1 MKETTIP
8 IPEDPYGIAKLAV
21 EQDLKTTHDMF
32 GLDYIIFRPHNVYGE
47 YQNMGDKYRNVVGI
61 FMNQLMQNKPLTVFG
76 DGMQT
81 RAFSYIGD
89 VAPHI
94 AKSVHVPAAINQVF
108 NIGADTEFTVKELAE
123 TVMEAM
129 GLRSELNFLPPR
141 NEVVHAYANHD
152 KAKEIFNIKA
162 TTSLR
167 DGLFKMADWA
177 KNTGSRKS
185 KKFDN
190 IEIMKN
196 LPSIWLED

>member
-1 MKETTIP
+1 
-8 IPEDPYGIAKLAV
+8 
-21 EQDLKTTHDMF
+21 
-32 GLDYIIFRPHNVYGE
+32 
-47 YQNMGDKYRNVVGI
+47 
-61 FMNQLMQNKPLTVFG
+61 
-76 DGMQT
+76 MQT

-94 AKSVHVPAAINQVF
+94 AKSVHVPAALNQIF

-129 GLRSELNFLPPR
+129 DMRGELKYLPPR
-141 NEVVHAYANHD
+141 NEVVHAYADHN
-152 KAKEIFNIKA
+152 KAKKILNIN
-162 TTSLR
+162 TTVTLR